1 METEHVVGRHH
12 ATSTTSYWRR
22 IAPHHQPVWRGRGRP
37 PGSTKPHRAVDFDYF
52 GGRFAKLNLS
62 HPELRSPVAGVVT
75 TNPGEGTFGR
85 IAIRDANG
93 FSHEILHTQT
103 QYVKRGDLV
112 GVGQPIGTMGNTGTK
127 DQHVHYQLKD
137 SAGRVIN
144 PTDFWDRLGPAK
156 TDPGQPAYLGEYQQY
171 LQASVANAANG
182 FGNAPD
188 TVTKPAPGSF
198 DAPSDGSP
206 PPYARQAA
214 PRLVSRIAGRS
225 GSSFFDTGRPAVPF
239 TPCNDVL
246 SSGSQNFFNNRSGN
260 WTSLPGAPPNEAL
273 PADRQNSFNDRF
285 GNWTSSPAGIDPE
298 YPNQPAPQPGGLLGL
313 MLEHLRNNGGY

>member
-112 GVGQPIGTMGNTGTK
+112 GVGQPIGTMGNTGTY

-137 SAGRVIN
+137 PAGHAIN
-144 PTDFWDRLGPAK
+144 PTEFWDRLGQAK
-156 TDPGQPAYLGEYQQY
+156 SDPGELASSDQYQQY
-171 LQASVANAANG
+171 LLGRDVDAANE
-182 FGNAPD
+182 FG
-188 TVTKPAPGSF
+188 G
-198 DAPSDGSP
+198 
-206 PPYARQAA
+206 
-214 PRLVSRIAGRS
+214 
-225 GSSFFDTGRPAVPF
+225 AVPSV
-239 TPCNDVL
+239 TP
-246 SSGSQNFFNNRSGN
+246 
-260 WTSLPGAPPNEAL
+260 TSRTN
-273 PADRQNSFNDRF
+273 
-285 GNWTSSPAGIDPE
+285 SPAG
-298 YPNQPAPQPGGLLGL
+298 
-313 MLEHLRNNGGY
+313 NGVTNSL